1 MNLLKAETKLHGG
14 DCNHSQSSGM
24 CTSQEEIKAHH
35 LSLLRFSEGQRFSHL
50 GALSSAL
57 GQFSFLSHPLLEQ
70 RESFTGL
77 KD

>member
-1 MNLLKAETKLHGG
+1 M
-14 DCNHSQSSGM
+14 
-24 CTSQEEIKAHH
+24 KAHH

-50 GALSSAL
+50 GELSSGL

-70 RESFTGL
+70 QESFTGV